1 MTAAA
6 SNELLSF
13 ARFGEELRRIGRF
26 GRPALVGQPL
36 DAAVTK
42 IQKNPAFAQ
51 SRLLSR
57 VLMALTYQR
66 GEFRRAEIAAFDAE
80 TLAMVTAL
88 MDAHASGTPPPGDWI
103 SAVDAARAAE
113 SGAGG

>member
-13 ARFGEELRRIGRF
+13 ARFGEELRRIRRLGC
-26 GRPALVGQPL
+26 PALVGQPL

-51 SRLLSR
+51 SRLLFR
-57 VLMALTYQR
+57 VLTALTYQR
-66 GEFRRAEIAAFDAE
+66 GEFRRAEIAAFDSE

-88 MDAHASGTPPPGDWI
+88 MDAHASGTPPRGDWI
-103 SAVDAARAAE
+103 SAVDAASAAE
-113 SGAGG
+113 SSSIG

>member
-57 VLMALTYQR
+57 VLTALTYQR

-88 MDAHASGTPPPGDWI
+88 MDAHASGTPPAGDWM
-103 SAVDAARAAE
+103 SAVDAVRAAE